1 MFKYNM
7 GGSVPRETN
16 IAGQRHS
23 LAYINP
29 FEEDLLNTQY
39 RGGEGQPVPPFAGP
53 GGVPTYI
60 PDDGNRG
67 KKKDP
72 DANDPRGR
80 DQRNTPR
87 KEIKT
92 LSPGGGPKST
102 PNRVSSSGTVATSK
116 VDDTFGSGNI
126 FSNPGTGSTT
136 NFGNSGNTIDRSG
149 YKDDNRPASS
159 SAPQTSLRPVIRDT
173 APAVATSNVSGGPTK
188 TELDAAKIARQ
199 EQGRSALELFAN
211 KITPNDFME
220 YNLFGE
226 LVYQAGH
233 PTVEAGKAKVGDA
246 VRADETNS
254 FGFTVGMGNTNTND
268 ANPGM
273 YRGGFGS
280 GVKTD
285 LDMTFAAG
293 FGTPEEQKMEL
304 LRAGYTEEMADAYLA
319 QTAAT
324 RANMGTGMGGGGGG
338 GGDTNDIV
346 QDLVTGIADPCPE
359 GYKMDPVTNACV
371 IDTDIGIGAPVFTP
385 QDPNAVAGGGG
396 TGYTQ
401 PIGNFIPTPLQPTKM
416 NPMQQQ
422 LNALTK
428 SLQPQQN
435 QQLAGGLAGIR
446 R

>member
-136 NFGNSGNTIDRSG
+136 NFGNSGNSGNSGNNDPQPTVNIFGDTNPNMGSG
-149 YKDDNRPASS
+149 YPISTPASVVT
-159 SAPQTSLRPVIRDT
+159 P
-173 APAVATSNVSGGPTK
+173 TSNVSGGPTK
-188 TELDAAKIARQ
+188 TELKAAKDARIAR
-199 EQGRSALELFAN
+199 GRSGLESFAN
-211 KITPNDFME
+211 SITPNDFME
-220 YNLFGE
+220 YNLAGQ
-226 LVYQAGH
+226 LVYQKGH
-233 PTVEAGKAKVGDA
+233 PTVEAGKANVGDP
-246 VRADETNS
+246 VRSDETNS

-268 ANPGM
+268 ATPGM

-324 RANMGTGMGGGGGG
+324 RANMGTGMGGGGG
-338 GGDTNDIV
+338 DNNDIV
-346 QDLVTGIADPCPE
+346 QDLVTDIADPCPE

-371 IDTDIGIGAPVFTP
+371 IDPDIGIGAPVFTP

-401 PIGNFIPTPLQPTKM
+401 PIGNFIPTPLQPNKM